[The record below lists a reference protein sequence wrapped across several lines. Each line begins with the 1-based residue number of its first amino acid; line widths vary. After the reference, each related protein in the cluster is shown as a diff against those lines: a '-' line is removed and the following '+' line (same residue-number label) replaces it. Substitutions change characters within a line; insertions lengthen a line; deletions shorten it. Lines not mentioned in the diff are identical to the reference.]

1 MENFDWI
8 SFTFYFLIGWAI
20 SKAIA
25 VYLDSKNKELE
36 HQIRD
41 LQSRI
46 AARVIDVK
54 IEKHGDMFYLFDKQN
69 DTFIAQGANME
80 ELQEHVSAR
89 FKNTKVVIAND
100 DELAAAGLK

>member
-1 MENFDWI
+1 MENFDWV

-36 HQIRD
+36 QRILD

-46 AARVIDVK
+46 EETVIDVK
-54 IEKHGDMFYLFDKQN
+54 IEKHGEVFYLFDKKN
-69 DTFIAQGANME
+69 DFFIAQGTNME
-80 ELQEHVSAR
+80 ELKQHVDAR
-89 FKNTKVVIAND
+89 FKNKKVVIANN
-100 DELAAAGLK
+100 EEMAAAGLK